1 MSRRSK
7 SNGSTSTVANTK
19 NISHPNEF
27 LHDHR
32 QFLIRS
38 LERNDTDMAAL
49 TDLNRSLHERKR
61 AILDT
66 CGEITL
72 LDLGS
77 GKYKLSPTGD
87 SLEEAVTATATA
99 SNEKDKE
106 PTASDEKDKK
116 HSDTF
121 PDEAGQEL
129 CVDFLLRMK
138 LRRKLLNRLARRL
151 NRVAHAMDGEDV
163 SPPGPPKYG
172 DLRLHVD
179 PAQVQAS
186 EAHWQRQEAA
196 RRQLDQER
204 EKHIYA
210 DEAEEE
216 AKKWSTDQE
225 EEHRLKY
232 VSDDEKEKAKAKG
245 AAEAEASS
253 EKEASTS
260 TDAKAAPLD
269 QGEKSQEGTKE
280 DEVKEKDNEEG
291 KAEAATAEGKESA
304 EKGETVKAEDKM
316 EEDKKPDAAA
326 SDKAVR
332 HIKVLDNVDY
342 EALQEYSD
350 SYEKVLDPATGTFT
364 YTILDQNRE
373 EDHLAI
379 KYGAGIG
386 ASHRS
391 MSSKDKEA
399 EWKRW
404 QTSLLSR
411 IPEQPTFEELGYH
424 NRVFLMEERRKLA
437 LEELKAKTP
446 KVEDM
451 DMGDASPKKASEE
464 DKDDSPT
471 KASEEEKEDKK
482 NDDDTSDEEKDDMDV
497 DDKHSVDDAGSDDG
511 KKGEDDKKVKD
522 DEDLETDDKEEEE
535 SPSKKVKE
543 DEDEKKADIVPKRNR
558 PISLVP
564 VPSFYEQDLK
574 RIKMVHAELMAASI
588 QDHARR
594 RLEEVTRDYNGG
606 KSPAA
611 RLIDFVHLGL
621 AFSNHSRSISQLY
634 RHRMRLSNVVNGS
647 RISSTVSFTRTA
659 GK

>member
-7 SNGSTSTVANTK
+7 NGNGNSSIATNTK

-32 QFLIRS
+32 QGLIRS

-49 TDLNRSLHERKR
+49 TDLNRSLHERKQ
-61 AILDT
+61 AIIDM

-87 SLEEAVTATATA
+87 SLEEAGTDTATDT
-99 SNEKDKE
+99 NEKDKE
-106 PTASDEKDKK
+106 DIDENGKDKE

-172 DLRLHVD
+172 DLRLHLD

-186 EAHWQRQEAA
+186 EEHWERREAA
-196 RRQLDQER
+196 LRQLDEER

-210 DEAEEE
+210 DQVEEE
-216 AKKWSTDQE
+216 TKKWSTDQE

-232 VSDDEKEKAKAKG
+232 VSDDEKEKAKAKNQD
-245 AAEAEASS
+245 EAVPS
-253 EKEASTS
+253 EKETSTS
-260 TDAKAAPLD
+260 NDAKAAPTD
-269 QGEKSQEGTKE
+269 HGEKLQEGTNE
-280 DEVKEKDNEEG
+280 DEVKEKDIEEG
-291 KAEAATAEGKESA
+291 KVEAATAEGKEGA
-304 EKGETVKAEDKM
+304 EGGKIKAEDKM
-316 EEDKKPDAAA
+316 EEDEKPEATSAE
-326 SDKAVR
+326 KVVTL
-332 HIKVLDNVDY
+332 IKVFDNVDF
-342 EALQEYSD
+342 EALQEYTD
-350 SYEKVLDPATGTFT
+350 AYEKTLDPATGTFT
-364 YTILDQNRE
+364 YTILDQDRE

-404 QTSLLSR
+404 QASLLSR
-411 IPEQPTFEELGYH
+411 IPEQPTFEELGYQ

-437 LEELKAKTP
+437 LVELKAKTS
-446 KVEDM
+446 KVEDIAT
-451 DMGDASPKKASEE
+451 DDASPKKTIDD
-464 DKDDSPT
+464 DKDDAPT
-471 KASEEEKEDKK
+471 KTSDDNKDDANDDKK
-482 NDDDTSDEEKDDMDV
+482 DDDDMEVDEKD
-497 DDKHSVDDAGSDDG
+497 SADDAGSDDG
-511 KKGEDDKKVKD
+511 KKDEDDKNVD
-522 DEDLETDDKEEEE
+522 NDENLETDDKEEGVE
-535 SPSKKVKE
+535 SPSKMAKE
-543 DEDEKKADIVPKRNR
+543 EEEDEEDEKKADVVPKRNK

-574 RIKMVHAELMAASI
+574 RIKLVHAELMAASI

-594 RLEEVTRDYNGG
+594 RLEEVTRDYN
-606 KSPAA
+606 
-611 RLIDFVHLGL
+611 
-621 AFSNHSRSISQLY
+621 
-634 RHRMRLSNVVNGS
+634 
-647 RISSTVSFTRTA
+647 A
-659 GK
+659 G

>member
-7 SNGSTSTVANTK
+7 SNGNSSTVTNTK

-27 LHDHR
+27 LADHR
-32 QFLIRS
+32 QFLSRS

-61 AILDT
+61 AILET

-77 GKYKLSPTGD
+77 GKYKLSPAGD
-87 SLEEAVTATATA
+87 SLEEAGAATAATTDEKDKA
-99 SNEKDKE
+99 EPTTSSTDEKDKE
-106 PTASDEKDKK
+106 

-163 SPPGPPKYG
+163 SAPGPPKYG

-179 PAQVQAS
+179 PAQVQAA
-186 EAHWQRQEAA
+186 EEHWQRQEAA

-210 DEAEEE
+210 DEEEE
-216 AKKWSTDQE
+216 EIKKWSTDQE

-232 VSDDEKEKAKAKG
+232 VSDDEKEKAKAK
-245 AAEAEASS
+245 AEIEAS
-253 EKEASTS
+253 EKEKSAS

-269 QGEKSQEGTKE
+269 QGEKSQEGTNE
-280 DEVKEKDNEEG
+280 DQVKEKDVATEQS
-291 KAEAATAEGKESA
+291 EAATAEEKESA
-304 EKGETVKAEDKM
+304 EGEKVKAEDKM
-316 EEDKKPDAAA
+316 EVDEKPDATA
-326 SDKAVR
+326 SEKAVSP
-332 HIKVLDNVDY
+332 IKVLDNVDY
-342 EALQEYSD
+342 EALREYTD
-350 SYEKVLDPATGTFT
+350 SYEKVLDPATGTFS

-411 IPEQPTFEELGYH
+411 IPEQPTFEELGYQ

-437 LEELKAKTP
+437 LEELKASSKKTP
-446 KVEDM
+446 NAEDM
-451 DMGDASPKKASEE
+451 AMDDASPKKTSDE
-464 DKDDSPT
+464 DKG
-471 KASEEEKEDKK
+471 DKK
-482 NDDDTSDEEKDDMDV
+482 DDEEKDDDDMDV
-497 DDKHSVDDAGSDDG
+497 DVDEKDSDGAGSDDG
-511 KKGEDDKKVKD
+511 KKDEDDKKVD
-522 DEDLETDDKEEEE
+522 DDLETDDKGDVE

-543 DEDEKKADIVPKRNR
+543 EDEEEEEDEKKADVVPKRNK

-564 VPSFYEQDLK
+564 VPSFHEQDLK
-574 RIKMVHAELMAASI
+574 RIKLVHAELMAASI

-594 RLEEVTRDYNGG
+594 RLEEVTRDYNTG
-606 KSPAA
+606 KSP
-611 RLIDFVHLGL
+611 
-621 AFSNHSRSISQLY
+621 
-634 RHRMRLSNVVNGS
+634 
-647 RISSTVSFTRTA
+647 TRDD
-659 GK
+659 

>member
-1 MSRRSK
+1 
-7 SNGSTSTVANTK
+7 
-19 NISHPNEF
+19 
-27 LHDHR
+27 
-32 QFLIRS
+32 
-38 LERNDTDMAAL
+38 MAAL
-49 TDLNRSLHERKR
+49 TDLNRSLHERKQ
-61 AILDT
+61 AIIDM

-87 SLEEAVTATATA
+87 SLEEEGAASSTTA
-99 SNEKDKE
+99 NEKDKE
-106 PTASDEKDKK
+106 MKEKDKE
-116 HSDTF
+116 HSDNF

-151 NRVAHAMDGEDV
+151 NRVAHTMDGEDV

-172 DLRLHVD
+172 DLRLHLD

-196 RRQLDQER
+196 RRQLDEER

-216 AKKWSTDQE
+216 PKKKWSTDQE

-232 VSDDEKEKAKAKG
+232 VSDDEKDKAKAK
-245 AAEAEASS
+245 AQEEASS
-253 EKEASTS
+253 EKETS
-260 TDAKAAPLD
+260 TDAKAAPLEK
-269 QGEKSQEGTKE
+269 GEKSEEGTKE
-280 DEVKEKDNEEG
+280 DEDKEKDGATEQAEE
-291 KAEAATAEGKESA
+291 KEKESA
-304 EKGETVKAEDKM
+304 EGEGEKVKAEDKM
-316 EEDKKPDAAA
+316 EEDEKPDASASEKAA
-326 SDKAVR
+326 SS
-332 HIKVLDNVDY
+332 IKVLENVDY
-342 EALQEYSD
+342 EALKEYTD
-350 SYEKVLDPATGTFT
+350 AYEKTLDPATGTFS
-364 YTILDQNRE
+364 YTILDQDRE

-399 EWKRW
+399 EYKRW
-404 QTSLLSR
+404 QTSVLSR

-446 KVEDM
+446 KMEDM
-451 DMGDASPKKASEE
+451 AIDDASPKKTSEE

-471 KASEEEKEDKK
+471 KTSEEDKVDKK
-482 NDDDTSDEEKDDMDV
+482 DDVDGEKDDDDMEV
-497 DDKHSVDDAGSDDG
+497 DEKDSADDAGSDDG
-511 KKGEDDKKVKD
+511 KKDEDDKKVDD
-522 DEDLETDDKEEEE
+522 DEDEDLFADDNEKVE
-535 SPSKKVKE
+535 SPSKKAKE
-543 DEDEKKADIVPKRNR
+543 EEEEEEEDEKKADIVPKRNK

-564 VPSFYEQDLK
+564 VPSFYEADLK
-574 RIKMVHAELMAASI
+574 RIKLVHAELMAASI

-594 RLEEVTRDYNGG
+594 RLEEVTRDYNTG
-606 KSPAA
+606 KSPTG
-611 RLIDFVHLGL
+611 D
-621 AFSNHSRSISQLY
+621 N
-634 RHRMRLSNVVNGS
+634 
-647 RISSTVSFTRTA
+647 
-659 GK
+659 

>member
-32 QFLIRS
+32 QFLSRS

-49 TDLNRSLHERKR
+49 TDLNRSLHERKQ

-77 GKYKLSPTGD
+77 GKYRLSPTGD
-87 SLEEAVTATATA
+87 SLEEEGDATGTTT
-99 SNEKDKE
+99 NEKDKE
-106 PTASDEKDKK
+106 PTASDEKNKK

-121 PDEAGQEL
+121 PDQAGQEL

-138 LRRKLLNRLARRL
+138 LRRKLLNRLSRRL

-186 EAHWQRQEAA
+186 VAHWQRQEAA
-196 RRQLDQER
+196 LRQLDQER

-216 AKKWSTDQE
+216 TKKWSTDQE

-232 VSDDEKEKAKAKG
+232 VSDDEKAKAKD
-245 AAEAEASS
+245 AAEASS
-253 EKEASTS
+253 EKETSTS

-269 QGEKSQEGTKE
+269 QGEKSQEGNKE
-280 DEVKEKDNEEG
+280 EQVKEKEKDNEEG
-291 KAEAATAEGKESA
+291 GKAEATTAEEKEKECA
-304 EKGETVKAEDKM
+304 EGETVKAEDKM
-316 EEDKKPDAAA
+316 EEDEKPDAAA
-326 SDKAVR
+326 SEKAVSR
-332 HIKVLDNVDY
+332 IKVLNNVDY

-411 IPEQPTFEELGYH
+411 IPEQPTFEELGYQ

-451 DMGDASPKKASEE
+451 DMEDTSPKKTSDEN
-464 DKDDSPT
+464 KDDSPT
-471 KASEEEKEDKK
+471 KTNDDEKDDKK
-482 NDDDTSDEEKDDMDV
+482 DDDDTNDEEKDDDDMDV
-497 DDKHSVDDAGSDDG
+497 DEKDSADDG
-511 KKGEDDKKVKD
+511 SSDDDKKDEEDKKVDD
-522 DEDLETDDKEEEE
+522 DEDIETDGKEKAE
-535 SPSKKVKE
+535 SPSKKAKDDE
-543 DEDEKKADIVPKRNR
+543 EEEEEEDEKKADIVPKRNK

-574 RIKMVHAELMAASI
+574 RIKLVHAELMAASI

-606 KSPAA
+606 KSP
-611 RLIDFVHLGL
+611 
-621 AFSNHSRSISQLY
+621 
-634 RHRMRLSNVVNGS
+634 
-647 RISSTVSFTRTA
+647 TRDN
-659 GK
+659 

>member
-27 LHDHR
+27 LQDHR
-32 QFLIRS
+32 QFLNRS

-49 TDLNRSLHERKR
+49 TDLNRSLHERKQ
-61 AILDT
+61 AIIDT

-87 SLEEAVTATATA
+87 SLEEAGAATATD
-99 SNEKDKE
+99 NEKDKE
-106 PTASDEKDKK
+106 PTKEKEKE

-210 DEAEEE
+210 DQEEE
-216 AKKWSTDQE
+216 ETKRKWSTDQE

-232 VSDDEKEKAKAKG
+232 VSDDEKEKAKAK
-245 AAEAEASS
+245 AQEEAPS
-253 EKEASTS
+253 EKETSTS

-269 QGEKSQEGTKE
+269 QEEKSQEGTNNDK
-280 DEVKEKDNEEG
+280 VKEKDGEPKEQADA
-291 KAEAATAEGKESA
+291 KAAEGKESA
-304 EKGETVKAEDKM
+304 EGETVKEEVKM
-316 EEDKKPDAAA
+316 EEDEKPDAAA
-326 SDKAVR
+326 SEKAISP
-332 HIKVLDNVDY
+332 IKKLFDNVDY

-364 YTILDQNRE
+364 YTILDQDRE

-411 IPEQPTFEELGYH
+411 IPEQPTFEELGYQ

-437 LEELKAKTP
+437 LEDLKAKTT
-446 KVEDM
+446 KVEDIA
-451 DMGDASPKKASEE
+451 MGDASPEKTSEE
-464 DKDDSPT
+464 DKDESPT
-471 KASEEEKEDKK
+471 KASDEEKEDSPKK
-482 NDDDTSDEEKDDMDV
+482 TSKEKDDDDTNDEEKDNDDMEV
-497 DDKHSVDDAGSDDG
+497 DEKDSADDAGSDDD
-511 KKGEDDKKVKD
+511 KKDEEDKKVD
-522 DEDLETDDKEEEE
+522 DIEALETDHEEKAER
-535 SPSKKVKE
+535 PSKKAEEDEEEE

-574 RIKMVHAELMAASI
+574 RIKLVHAELMAASI

-606 KSPAA
+606 KTP
-611 RLIDFVHLGL
+611 
-621 AFSNHSRSISQLY
+621 SRD
-634 RHRMRLSNVVNGS
+634 N
-647 RISSTVSFTRTA
+647 
-659 GK
+659 